1 MMRYTSITPI
11 LFQEK
16 KLWAIFPC
24 HGRRNPS
31 KGNEHYPLDGSL
43 IIKPYDMNTETHQFQ
58 AEVRQLLDIVINALY
73 SDREIFVR
81 ELVSNASDALEK
93 LRVKQLTDSNVYQP
107 EKAAEISITT
117 DKDAKT
123 ITIQDSGIGMTEA
136 DLVENLGTI
145 AHSGTKKFLE
155 ALKQK
160 QEGGTDLIGQFGV
173 GFYSSFMVADHVEV
187 FTHAA
192 EPDAASLRWAS
203 EGRDGYTIEH
213 LDETL
218 DRGTRIVI
226 HLKEEYAEFSQEY
239 RVRELLRRYSNFVA
253 FPLNFNGEHI
263 NTVQAIWSKSK
274 NDIKPEEYDEFYQ
287 FIAHTDE
294 KPLTYMHFSAD
305 APIMLNALLFVPKKN
320 PEMFGFGRVDPNVA
334 LYCKRVLIDAKP
346 EGLLPEW
353 LRFLN
358 GVVDSEDLPLNISRE
373 MLQDNTLVRKISDII
388 TKRFLKHL
396 EKLSKDDK
404 AAFDDFYAQ
413 FSRYLKEGAVT
424 SWPNKEALGKL
435 LRFESTATEA
445 GEMTSFEDYV
455 TRMKE
460 NQSAIYALTGP
471 TRAHL
476 ENSPYLEAFKA
487 RGYEVAFF
495 TDHGD
500 EFVLDSLSSVCD
512 KPVTM
517 IDRADVELPELEED
531 RKDDLPEADATALED
546 WMKEQYPDKFSKVSL
561 GKRLVSAPAVAL
573 QSGDDMGPEMRAY
586 MKAMGQEVPES
597 HPQLELNPGN
607 PLVKKLSS
615 LRTENPELAKLVADQ
630 IANTAL
636 LRAGMLDDP
645 AILAQSSQ
653 ALMEQ
658 LLLDK

>member
-1 MMRYTSITPI
+1 M
-11 LFQEK
+11 
-16 KLWAIFPC
+16 
-24 HGRRNPS
+24 
-31 KGNEHYPLDGSL
+31 
-43 IIKPYDMNTETHQFQ
+43 
-58 AEVRQLLDIVINALY
+58 LDIVINALY

-107 EKAAEISITT
+107 EKAAEINITT

-136 DLVENLGTI
+136 DLIENLGTI

-187 FTHAA
+187 FTRSADP
-192 EPDAASLRWAS
+192 EAASLRWAS
-203 EGRDGYTIEH
+203 KGKDGYTIEH

-218 DRGTRIVI
+218 ERGTRIVI

-253 FPLNFNGEHI
+253 FPINFNGEHI

-373 MLQDNTLVRKISDII
+373 MLQDNSLVRKISDII

-396 EKLSKDDK
+396 DKLSKDDK
-404 AAFDDFYAQ
+404 TAFDEFYGQ
-413 FSRYLKEGAVT
+413 FSRYLKEGVVT

-445 GEMTSFEDYV
+445 GELTSFEDYV

-471 TRAHL
+471 SRAHL

-487 RGYEVAFF
+487 RGFEVAFF

-517 IDRADVELPELEED
+517 IDRADVELPEQEED

-546 WMKEQYPDKFSKVSL
+546 WIKEQYPDKFSKVSL
-561 GKRLVSAPAVAL
+561 GKRLVNAPAVVL

-607 PLVKKLSS
+607 PLVKKLSA
-615 LRTENPELAKLVADQ
+615 LRSENPELAKLVADQ

-645 AILAQSSQ
+645 AVLAQSSQ

-658 LLLDK
+658 LLLEK